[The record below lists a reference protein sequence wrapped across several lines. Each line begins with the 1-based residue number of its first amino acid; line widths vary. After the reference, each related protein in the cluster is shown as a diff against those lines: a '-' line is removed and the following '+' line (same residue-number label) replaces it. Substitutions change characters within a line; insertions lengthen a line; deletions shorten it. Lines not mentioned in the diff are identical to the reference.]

1 MPEFMLGHWWWQW
14 QRKVLQRRRLIL
26 SEGHHIQGHRY
37 VYMYARAMSVC
48 DLIWSECAFPCPDVN
63 LSIPSPKALKCHGY
77 TMLCH
82 DANILASFQ
91 YYFDSG
97 IILSHLTD
105 RVRSMDRLS
114 GRRRTITAVWQKD
127 SATSQQ
133 CILHRWSCHVGFRQ
147 YLCPFHRTIHIWIRS
162 RCSKWGAIC
171 ASIWDS

>member
-1 MPEFMLGHWWWQW
+1 MWCVMMMIMMIMIGLCSHAWIHAWSLVMTMTAESASAEKTHL
-14 QRKVLQRRRLIL
+14 VRRAPSTGTSICL
-26 SEGHHIQGHRY
+26 H
-37 VYMYARAMSVC
+37 VC
-48 DLIWSECAFPCPDVN
+48 TCYECMWSECAIPCPDVN

-114 GRRRTITAVWQKD
+114 GGRRTITAIWQKD

-133 CILHRWSCHVGFRQ
+133 CILHRWSCHVGFR
-147 YLCPFHRTIHIWIRS
+147 
-162 RCSKWGAIC
+162 
-171 ASIWDS
+171 